1 MAGEIKPLSLPFVQ
15 QMPAPPDA
23 RIIPLERQTPLTH
36 AQVEQVRFGLGDT
49 GPLAQ
54 AVMNANVPAV
64 MKQLTI
70 GAVSCLST
78 RKPADPV
85 VGQMVYETDTQ
96 LIKFWNGTAWIVP
109 VSIPTNLVP
118 TGSLNPFAGSTA
130 PTGWLLCDG
139 ASLLM
144 ADYPALFGVIS
155 TTYGSVDATHFNIP
169 DMRGNVPVGVKST
182 QTSNPDIS
190 ALAKAA
196 GTYTK
201 TLNNNDLPNHTHT
214 LGGSTGNF
222 NASHGHADTLAA
234 PAHTHAT
241 VGNVTGGFK
250 AVNTA
255 TLGGSGQLLA
265 QTGST
270 SATRDAGYTTGAASA
285 TALTGSITS
294 QTSGTG
300 GSLDHSHTLPANTG
314 NNGST
319 PVAVS
324 LVQPSLALNYI
335 IKT

>member
-1 MAGEIKPLSLPFVQ
+1 MAKEIKPLSLPPVQ

-54 AVMNANVPAV
+54 AMLNANVPAV

-85 VGQMVYETDTQ
+85 VGQMIFETDTQ
-96 LIKFWNGTAWIVP
+96 QVKFWNGTLWVTPANGAP
-109 VSIPTNLVP
+109 S
-118 TGSLNPFAGSTA
+118 GSLNPFAGSTA

-139 ASLLM
+139 ASLLRT
-144 ADYPALFGVIS
+144 DYPALFNVLG
-155 TTYGSVDATHFNIP
+155 TTYGTAGIKYFNIP
-169 DMRGNVPVGVKST
+169 DMQGNVPVGVKST

-201 TLNNNDLPNHTHT
+201 TLNNNDLPNHTHS
-214 LGGSTGNF
+214 LGGTTGSF
-222 NASHGHADTLAA
+222 NASHGHASTLAA
-234 PAHTHAT
+234 PNHTHTTNIAFA
-241 VGNVTGGFK
+241 NVARGTSAGSILIPLQTG
-250 AVNTA
+250 AN
-255 TLGGSGQLLA
+255 LLA
-265 QTGST
+265 
-270 SATRDAGYTTGAASA
+270 AASGNPSA
-285 TALTGSITS
+285 TALTGAITD
-294 QTSGTG
+294 QTTGTG
-300 GSLDHSHTLPANTG
+300 GSLDHTHTLPANTG

>member
-1 MAGEIKPLSLPFVQ
+1 MAKEIKPLSLPPVQ

-54 AVMNANVPAV
+54 AMLNANVPAV

-85 VGQMVYETDTQ
+85 VGQMIFETDTQ
-96 LIKFWNGTAWIVP
+96 QVKFWNGTLWVTPAN
-109 VSIPTNLVP
+109 STP
-118 TGSLNPFAGSTA
+118 TGSLNPFAGPVE

-139 ASLLM
+139 RSLLR
-144 ADYPALFGVIS
+144 ANYPALFAVIK
-155 TTYGSVDATHFNIP
+155 TNYGSVDATHFNIP
-169 DMRGNVPVGVKST
+169 DMQGNVPVGVKST

-201 TLNNNDLPNHTHT
+201 TLAIADLPSHDHSMTHTHGT
-214 LGGSTGNF
+214 AGVANGSLV
-222 NASHGHADTLAA
+222 SADHL
-234 PAHTHAT
+234 HAT
-241 VGNVTGGFK
+241 VGNVAGGFK

-255 TLGGSGQLLA
+255 TLGGSGLLLA

-270 SATRDAGYTTGAASA
+270 SATRDAGYTTGAADRTLTVSGV
-285 TALTGSITS
+285 TAGSNS
-294 QTSGTG
+294 
-300 GSLDHSHTLPANTG
+300 ANTG
-314 NNGST
+314 ST
-319 PVAVS
+319 GGATAVS

>member
-1 MAGEIKPLSLPFVQ
+1 
-15 QMPAPPDA
+15 MPTPPDA

-85 VGQMVYETDTQ
+85 VGQMIFETDTQ
-96 LIKFWNGTAWIVP
+96 QVKFWNGTAWVTP
-109 VSIPTNLVP
+109 ANGAPS
-118 TGSLNPFAGSTA
+118 GSLNPFAGSTA

-139 ASLLM
+139 ASLLR
-144 ADYPALFGVIS
+144 ADYPALFAVIGLAYNPAAPG
-155 TTYGSVDATHFNIP
+155 TYFNIP

-182 QTSNPDIS
+182 QVSNPDIS

-196 GTYTK
+196 GTYTR
-201 TLNNNDLPNHTHT
+201 TLNNNDLPNHTHS
-214 LGGSTGNF
+214 LGGTTGSF
-222 NASHGHADTLAA
+222 NASHGHADTLTYTFTDYASSA
-234 PAHTHAT
+234 INHANAGT
-241 VGNVTGGFK
+241 YNRLTFTQTTTSTGGS
-250 AVNTA
+250 VTA
-255 TLGGSGQLLA
+255 
-265 QTGST
+265 
-270 SATRDAGYTTGAASA
+270 ATT
-285 TALTGSITS
+285 
-294 QTSGTG
+294 GTG
-300 GSLDHSHTLPANTG
+300 GSLNHNHTLPANTG
-314 NNGST
+314 DNGST